1 MMTTITLTT
10 IIMDIRM
17 ATRMDSAAL
26 YRLMTWMS
34 PSYPVGAF
42 SYSHGLEW
50 EVETGRVHDAASLAR
65 WLMDVLELGG
75 GRNDA
80 ILLAHAFAAARR
92 GDDQALRDVA
102 DHALAFSGSAERRM
116 ETAHQGRA
124 FCEITCRTWQSPTL
138 DRMVAA
144 YDEPIAY
151 PVAVG
156 IAAADHGMELTP
168 VLEAYMHGFAANLVS
183 AGVRLVPLGH
193 SDGQRVTMMV
203 ERHVARA
210 AHDAADGDLSRLI
223 STTLM
228 ADMASMLHET
238 QYTRLFRS

>member
-1 MMTTITLTT
+1 MTMTTVTA
-10 IIMDIRM
+10 MP
-17 ATRMDSAAL
+17 MDSAAL

-50 EVETGRVHDAASLAR
+50 EVETGRVHDAESLIS
-65 WLMDVLELGG
+65 WLRDIIEYGG

-80 ILLAHAFAAARR
+80 ILLAHAHEAARH
-92 GDDQALRDVA
+92 GDDVALNEVSDY
-102 DHALAFSGSAERRM
+102 ALAFAGTAERRM

-124 FCEITCRTWQSPTL
+124 FCDVTCPTWQSPTL
-138 DRMVAA
+138 ARLMMT
-144 YDEPIAY
+144 YTSPIAY

-156 IAAADHGMELTP
+156 IAAVDHKIDLAP
-168 VLEAYMHGFAANLVS
+168 LLEAYVHAFIANLIS

-193 SDGQRVTMMV
+193 SDGQRVSIAV
-203 ERHVARA
+203 EPFVARA
-210 AHDAADGDLSRLI
+210 AAQAIGGGLGQLM
-223 STTLM
+223 STTIV
-228 ADMASMLHET
+228 ADIGSMKHET

>member
-1 MMTTITLTT
+1 MMMTTIPITRT
-10 IIMDIRM
+10 IM
-17 ATRMDSAAL
+17 AIIMDSAAL

-50 EVETGRVHDAASLAR
+50 EVETGLVHDAESLTA
-65 WLMDVLELGG
+65 WLGDIVELGG
-75 GRNDA
+75 GYNDA
-80 ILLAHAFAAARR
+80 VLLSNAYLAANRQ
-92 GDDQALRDVA
+92 DDTAMMHVA
-102 DHALAFSGSAERRM
+102 DHALALSSSAERLL

-124 FCEITCRTWQSPTL
+124 FCDVTCRTWQSPTL
-138 DRMVAA
+138 DRLMSFYVS
-144 YDEPIAY
+144 PLAY

-156 IAAADHGMELTP
+156 IAAVDHAIALP
-168 VLEAYMHGFAANLVS
+168 PLLEAYCHAFTANLIS

-193 SDGQRVTMMV
+193 SDGQRVTMAL
-203 ERHVARA
+203 EPYVAKTASRA
-210 AHDAADGDLSRLI
+210 ISASLDDLI
-223 STTLM
+223 STTIL